1 MKSRHKLFKYV
12 AYTVNTVKFLVHII
26 SKHGGKAIPLM
37 FETEICG
44 PFLVRKIKLGVMGP
58 RAPTVA
64 TPLFKDF
71 DWKFHLV
78 TFRTAI
84 ARTPPAAASGDL
96 KLSFWQFYLLR
107 LLILWFHFANPSL
120 RSAGYYI
127 ETELQMNL
135 MVSL

>member
-1 MKSRHKLFKYV
+1 
-12 AYTVNTVKFLVHII
+12 
-26 SKHGGKAIPLM
+26 
-37 FETEICG
+37 
-44 PFLVRKIKLGVMGP
+44 MGP

-84 ARTPPAAASGDL
+84 ARTPLAAASGDL

-107 LLILWFHFANPSL
+107 LVVLWFRANPSL